1 MAKVPW
7 NPVTAKLNQAA
18 RLTTKAPG
26 AERFFLNKSGSHT
39 ANMSSSGQRDRV
51 QKYAA
56 RRQLAVAKI
65 MTIGELMRRA
75 GAFTAR
81 NNGGPV
87 SLTTEGAFWQTVSG
101 TELWPA
107 CHTAPAL
114 LLFDG
119 HLPTILP
126 QWADIPNQHAVAQ
139 QIVLTFADCV
149 LMPQFVNRIDQA
161 LDENFGGK
169 ALVAAME
176 LVVAGADALT
186 ATIEYQREMVS
197 VYQPLLLTSPVE
209 LAYELGRLQPNAAP
223 VTRES
228 LRMIDPKQRLEEVA
242 IISRLDDPNHQ
253 VLQILCDTNCR
264 APNAAIVR
272 QFRELIE
279 RELH

>member
-65 MTIGELMRRA
+65 MTIGELMRAA
-75 GAFTAR
+75 GAFDVR
-81 NNGGPV
+81 SGPV
-87 SLTTEGAFWQTVSG
+87 SLSTEGAFWQTVSG

-126 QWADIPNQHAVAQ
+126 HWADIPNQHAVAQ

-161 LDENFGGK
+161 LDENFGGR

-242 IISRLDDPNHQ
+242 IINRLDDPNHQ

-272 QFRELIE
+272 QLRELIE

>member
-1 MAKVPW
+1 MAKAPW

-75 GAFTAR
+75 GAFDVR
-81 NNGGPV
+81 SGPV
-87 SLTTEGAFWQTVSG
+87 SLSTEGAFWQTVSG

-126 QWADIPNQHAVAQ
+126 HWADIPNQHAVAQ

-161 LDENFGGK
+161 LDENFGGR

-197 VYQPLLLTSPVE
+197 VYRPLLLTSPVE